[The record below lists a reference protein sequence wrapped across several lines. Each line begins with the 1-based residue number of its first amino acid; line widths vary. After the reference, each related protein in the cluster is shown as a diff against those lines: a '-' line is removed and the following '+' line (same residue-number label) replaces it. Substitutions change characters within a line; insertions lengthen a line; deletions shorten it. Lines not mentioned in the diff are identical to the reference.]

1 MHNTELTNEQKI
13 KVEEL
18 LSSLITN
25 KEHSH
30 EPDLRR
36 ASVILYELNRLGF
49 TFIDLDIDEILNES
63 KENYSDTIKQQL
75 RNMANSY
82 SILVEGMKNTDES
95 DILINRVNSIFNK

>member
-1 MHNTELTNEQKI
+1 MHNTELTDEQKI

-49 TFIDLDIDEILNES
+49 TFIDLDIDEILNKS
-63 KENYSDTIKQQL
+63 KENYSNTIKQQL

-82 SILVEGMKNTDES
+82 AILVEGMKNTNES
-95 DILINRVNSIFNK
+95 DILINRLGSIFNK